1 MTRELIHIFSRDL
14 EKLKSEISSFRKEEN
29 LWKVEGA
36 VNNSAG
42 TLALHLIGNLNHF
55 IGHILGNSGYV
66 RDRQAEFNSKHLPVD
81 ELISG
86 IEEVSEV
93 VTQTLQ
99 NISDDELSK
108 PYPEQVFGFEMTHSY
123 MLIHLS
129 THLSYHLGQ
138 INYIRR
144 IVDEN

>member
-14 EKLKSEISSFRKEEN
+14 EKLKSEISSFQKEEN
-29 LWKVEGA
+29 LWKVKGA

-66 RDRQAEFNSKHLPVD
+66 RDRQAEFNSKHLPVV

-108 PYPEQVFGFEMTHSY
+108 PYPEQVFGFEMTHCY

-144 IVDEN
+144 MLESG